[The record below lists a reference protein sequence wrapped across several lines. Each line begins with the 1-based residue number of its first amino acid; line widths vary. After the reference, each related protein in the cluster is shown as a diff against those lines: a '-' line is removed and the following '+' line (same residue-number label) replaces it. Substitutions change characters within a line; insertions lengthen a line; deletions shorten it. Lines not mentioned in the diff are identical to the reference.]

1 MADKTPDPTALS
13 ASEQRNAAPVPR
25 QGFFVGIGASAGA
38 LEALERFFAHVPADS
53 GLCFVVVQHLE
64 RHHPSVLSELLGK
77 YTRMPVEQAEDA
89 TRARPNHVYVIPPNS
104 VLTLEKG
111 VLRVVKAAEA
121 GLRTPVDSFLRSLAQ
136 DRGKAAAGI
145 ILSGTGT
152 DGTTGLRAIKE
163 HGGLTLA
170 QAPETAK
177 YESMPESAIS
187 AGLVDAALP
196 VEEMPA
202 RLLVYARHLAVIQR
216 DKAARADDEIAANL
230 KKICETLLRHTGHD
244 FSRYKE
250 GTLVRRIGRRM
261 RIQESASVG
270 EYVQRLE
277 REASEAESL
286 VRDLSIGVTHFFR
299 DAEVFEALERL
310 CLPAILDGGNPS
322 TPARIWVPGCAS
334 GEEAYSIAILVREH
348 LARQQSTRSVQIFA
362 TDIDSDLVATARH
375 GTYSDEICEHVSPER
390 LARFFV
396 KEQGSKE
403 VSFQVIKE
411 LRDMCTFSV
420 HSLIRDPPF
429 SSLDL
434 VSCRNVLI
442 YLGAEL
448 QKKLVPL
455 FHFALRSG
463 GYLLLGPSEDL
474 AARDEL
480 FARVDRQHRLFRRN
494 DAVVRPPELPLTG
507 RLASRGTPRPLPQA
521 PESLVQPPVLS
532 QALERMIR
540 EEYAPPCIVVNE
552 RGEVL
557 YLAGRTSLYLQ
568 AREGAPTNN
577 LLDQAHTSLRIE
589 LRLALATAVKTR
601 RAVVRPNVPIEPEK
615 AGGSVR
621 HLCLTVRPLPG
632 LPVEAGLYAVVLEE
646 SEAAAGL
653 EAVGEVESAPT
664 LERERLIIEQLEDE
678 LRTTRADLQS
688 SAEELET
695 SNEELKSANEEL
707 ISTNEELQSANEELQ
722 SSREELQTINDELR
736 EKVQALDVA
745 QSDLQSH
752 YASSQ
757 IATLFLDRDLRI
769 TRFTPAA
776 TTLFNLIASD
786 VGRPIGD
793 LAPRVHYEQLLADAQ
808 TVLRTEKGVE
818 QRVRAS
824 DGDTWFLMRVLPYRT
839 QRGEVAGVGMTF
851 VDVTSLA
858 RAEEA
863 LRQANLQLAEA
874 DRRKNEFLAVL
885 SHELRNPLTPIRN
898 STYILER
905 AAPGGDQAR
914 RALAVI
920 DRQAGQLAYLV
931 DELLDVTR
939 ITQNKM
945 ELQRQTLELNELAR
959 DTLED
964 HRSLFEKAEVHL
976 ELQPAPR
983 PVFVNADWNRLAQV
997 LGNLLQ
1003 NAAKFTGR
1011 GGAARVTISAEAT
1024 SKRAVIRVADTGVGM
1039 ALEMVVRLFQ
1049 PFSQADSTL
1058 DRAKS
1063 GLGLGLVLVKG
1074 LVELHGGE
1082 VTAHSAGLGRGAEF
1096 VVRLPLAMET
1106 APVPQP
1112 RESATQYRRRVLVIE
1127 DNRDAADSLREVL
1140 ELGKH
1145 EVEVAYDGPEGIAK
1159 AREFRPEVVLCDI
1172 GLPGLDGYA
1181 VARAFRAD
1189 EALKG
1194 AYLVALSG
1202 YALPEDLQRAS
1213 EAGFEKHLAKPP
1225 SLEKLEQVLASMPSR
1240 ARGPAGS
1247 PPETET
1253 LH

>member
-1 MADKTPDPTALS
+1 MADKKPELTASS
-13 ASEQRNAAPVPR
+13 ASQQPSVAKVPR

-38 LEALERFFAHVPADS
+38 LEALERFFAHVPQDS

-64 RHHPSVLSELLGK
+64 RHHPSVLSELLGR
-77 YTRMPVEQAEDA
+77 YTRMPAEQAEDA

-104 VLTLEKG
+104 VLTLERG
-111 VLRVVKAAEA
+111 VFKVVKAAEA
-121 GLRTPVDSFLRSLAQ
+121 GLRSPIDAFLRSLAQ
-136 DRGKAAAGI
+136 DQGEAAAGV

-152 DGTTGLRAIKE
+152 DGTAGLRAIRE
-163 HGGLTLA
+163 QGGLTLA
-170 QAPETAK
+170 QALETAK
-177 YESMPESAIS
+177 YESMPESVIS
-187 AGLVDAALP
+187 AGLVDATLP

-202 RLLVYARHLAVIQR
+202 RVLAYAHHLAAIQR
-216 DKAARADDEIAANL
+216 DKAERLDDEIAANL
-230 KKICETLLRHTGHD
+230 KTVCEFLLRHTGHD

-261 RIQESASVG
+261 RIQEASSVG
-270 EYVQRLE
+270 EYVQRLKQ
-277 REASEAESL
+277 EASEAESL

-299 DAEVFEALERL
+299 DAEVFEALETL
-310 CLPAILDGGNPS
+310 CLPAILDDGNPG
-322 TPARIWVPGCAS
+322 TPARLWVPGCAS
-334 GEEAYSIAILVREH
+334 GEEAYSLAILMREH
-348 LARQQSTRSVQIFA
+348 LARQQSTRAVQIFA
-362 TDIDSDLVATARH
+362 TDIDGELVATARH
-375 GTYSDEICEHVSPER
+375 GRYSEEIREYVSPER

-396 KEQGSKE
+396 KEEGSKE
-403 VSFQVIKE
+403 TSFQVIKE

-420 HSLIRDPPF
+420 HSLIKDPPF

-442 YLGAEL
+442 YLRAEL

-480 FARVDRQHRLFRRN
+480 FTRVDRQHRIFRRS
-494 DAVVRPPELPLTG
+494 DAVVRPLELPLTG
-507 RLASRGTPRPLPQA
+507 RAASRGMPHALPPKA
-521 PESLVQPPVLS
+521 GSFLQPPILS

-540 EEYAPPCIVVNE
+540 EEYAPPCVVVNE
-552 RGEVL
+552 RGEIL
-557 YLAGRTSLYLQ
+557 YLSGRTSQYLQ

-589 LRLALATAVKTR
+589 LRLALAAAAKTR
-601 RAVVRPNVPIEPEK
+601 RAVVRSNVPLESEK
-615 AGGSVR
+615 AGGSLR
-621 HLCLTVRPLPG
+621 HICLTVRPLPG
-632 LPVEAGLYAVVLEE
+632 LPLDAGLFAVVLEG
-646 SEAAAGL
+646 SEAVL
-653 EAVGEVESAPT
+653 EAEGAPP

-722 SSREELQTINDELR
+722 SSREELQTINDELP

-757 IATLFLDRDLRI
+757 IATIFLDRDLRI

-776 TTLFNLIASD
+776 TTLFRLIESD

-793 LAPRVHYEQLLADAQ
+793 LAPRVHYERLLADAES
-808 TVLRTEKGVE
+808 VLRTEERIE

-824 DGDTWFLMRVLPYRT
+824 DRDTWFLLRILPYRT
-839 QRGEVAGVGMTF
+839 QKGDVAGIGMTF

-898 STYILER
+898 SIYILER
-905 AAPGGDQAR
+905 AAPGGDQAK

-939 ITQNKM
+939 IIQNKI
-945 ELQRQTLELNELAR
+945 ELQRQTLELNELLRA
-959 DTLED
+959 TMED
-964 HRSLFEKAEVHL
+964 QRSYFEKAEVHF
-976 ELQPAPR
+976 ELQPSPR
-983 PVFVNADWNRLAQV
+983 PVFVNADGNRLAQV
-997 LGNLLQ
+997 FGHLLQ

-1011 GGAARVTISAEAT
+1011 GGSTRVTISAEAT
-1024 SKRAVIRVADTGVGM
+1024 TRQAVIQVADTGVGM
-1039 ALEMVVRLFQ
+1039 APEVIARLFH
-1049 PFSQADSTL
+1049 PSSRAESTL
-1058 DRAKS
+1058 ERNKG
-1063 GLGLGLVLVKG
+1063 GLGLGLALVKG
-1074 LVELHGGE
+1074 LVDLHGGD
-1082 VTAHSAGLGRGAEF
+1082 VTALSAGLGKGAEF
-1096 VVRLPLAMET
+1096 VVRLPWTMEK
-1106 APVPQP
+1106 APVRQP

-1127 DNRDAADSLREVL
+1127 DNHDAADSLREVL

-1159 AREFRPEVVLCDI
+1159 ARELRPDVVLCDI

-1194 AYLVALSG
+1194 VYLVALSG

-1213 EAGFEKHLAKPP
+1213 EAGFERHLAKPP
-1225 SLEKLEQVLASMPSR
+1225 SWEKIEQVLASMPSR
-1240 ARGPAGS
+1240 ARGPSAGTS
-1247 PPETET
+1247 PERGTSP
-1253 LH
+1253 